1 MGWGE
6 QMRFSEVGWVFFDIG
21 STLVDERLA
30 YEHRIRDMIAGS
42 EVPYTQFYKKMIDCC
57 CENQAGDVAAAA
69 YFGLRRTPWHSED
82 EFLYDD
88 ATPALLKLCGRYHM
102 GILANQAPGLS
113 ERLSAWGVRDFFDV
127 VISSAEEGIDKS
139 DPEIFRRAL
148 HRAGCSAEQAVM
160 AGDRLD
166 NDIAPAKA
174 LGMKTIWVRQ
184 GFSRF
189 THPICAQS
197 TPDYTARNLTEV
209 AQFLC
214 AEYGVD

>member
-1 MGWGE
+1 
-6 QMRFSEVGWVFFDIG
+6 MRFSEVGWVFFDIR

-30 YEHRIRDMIAGS
+30 YAHRIRDMIAGS

-148 HRAGCSAEQAVM
+148 HRAGCTAEQAVM

>member
-1 MGWGE
+1 
-6 QMRFSEVGWVFFDIG
+6 MRFSEVGWVFFDIG

>member
-1 MGWGE
+1 MC
-6 QMRFSEVGWVFFDIG
+6 FSGVRWVLFDIG

-30 YEHRIRDMIAGS
+30 YAHRIRDMIVGS
-42 EVPYTQFYKKMIDCC
+42 EVSYTQFYKKMIDCC
-57 CENQAGDVAAAA
+57 CENQAGDAAAAA

-88 ATPALLKLCGRYHM
+88 VIPALSKLCGRYHL

-113 ERLSAWGVRDFFDV
+113 QRLSAWGIWGFFDV
-127 VISSAEEGIDKS
+127 VISSAEEGIDKP
-139 DPEIFRRAL
+139 DPEIFKRAL
-148 HRAGCSAEQAVM
+148 RRAGCSAEQAVM
-160 AGDRLD
+160 VGDRLD

-184 GFSRF
+184 GLSRF
-189 THPICAQS
+189 THPVCAQD

-209 AQFLC
+209 TRFLC
-214 AEYGVD
+214 TEHDAN